1 MNLELPHGHLPEQ
14 AKTILFESNP
24 CPFTTEDVEA
34 RLLGTTQF
42 MPKSAIVCLFPYH
55 VQHKG
60 HANLSRY
67 TWSTDYH
74 LVINEYLER
83 LIERL
88 QIIDDSAQ
96 FSIHCDT
103 SPLADRYMAYLA
115 GLGFT
120 ERTTVL
126 SALNGVLMSL
136 LVRF

>member
-1 MNLELPHGHLPEQ
+1 MKDINLQEICKELHIYEFGIASWPLPEQ

-24 CPFTTEDVEA
+24 CPFTTADVEA

-42 MPKSAIVCLFPYH
+42 IPKSAIVCLFPYH

-74 LVINEYLER
+74 LVIYEYLER

-88 QIIDDSAQ
+88 I
-96 FSIHCDT
+96 
-103 SPLADRYMAYLA
+103 YL
-115 GLGFT
+115 
-120 ERTTVL
+120 
-126 SALNGVLMSL
+126 
-136 LVRF
+136 